1 MVFTVTDEGGREP
14 EHLGL
19 SETRPN
25 GDLGKER
32 VPFGERRGGVE
43 YSACGLLSLHGPIFL
58 PKAGRTWI
66 TRGLNEEGV
75 RRGNELSLG
84 CQLCL
89 QTSASASDL
98 DDLGLTV
105 WSED

>member
-25 GDLGKER
+25 GDLGEER

-66 TRGLNEEGV
+66 TRGSLKRVWGEEMSSPLAV
-75 RRGNELSLG
+75 NYVFRPLPQPVTRM
-84 CQLCL
+84 
-89 QTSASASDL
+89 TW
-98 DDLGLTV
+98 V
-105 WSED
+105 

>member
-1 MVFTVTDEGGREP
+1 MFLLESGGAE
-14 EHLGL
+14 L
-19 SETRPN
+19 STLH
-25 GDLGKER
+25 G
-32 VPFGERRGGVE
+32 
-43 YSACGLLSLHGPIFL
+43 GLLSLHGPIFL